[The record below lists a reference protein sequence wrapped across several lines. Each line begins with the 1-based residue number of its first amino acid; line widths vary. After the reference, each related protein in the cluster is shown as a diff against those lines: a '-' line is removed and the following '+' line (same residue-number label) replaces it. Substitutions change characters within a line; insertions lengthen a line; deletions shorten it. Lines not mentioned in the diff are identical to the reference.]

1 MVLDS
6 GSGSSEDNV
15 IGMEVILYCGGRRGG
30 GSGGVLTNDNNA
42 IDPICQGDVIPTAG
56 GGAAVVFNDVEELK
70 QTSPGSR
77 KRRSNSSPA
86 DVPDDWTDTETRCQI
101 GVEGHAK

>member
-1 MVLDS
+1 M
-6 GSGSSEDNV
+6 
-15 IGMEVILYCGGRRGG
+15 
-30 GSGGVLTNDNNA
+30 
-42 IDPICQGDVIPTAG
+42 IPTAG

-77 KRRSNSSPA
+77 KRRSNPPAA

-101 GVEGHAK
+101 GIEGHAK